1 MRNLEEPMCRVV
13 TTWALTEF
21 VCLRGREIVVF
32 GDIKWRRRDHNFRDF
47 RNDGP
52 SVNESEIC
60 R

>member
-1 MRNLEEPMCRVV
+1 MCRVV